1 MLGFGIDS
9 SMMIHVMMDG
19 IHPLRMNDGHSSW
32 MNITHGWKI

>member
-19 IHPLRMNDGHSSW
+19 IHPLWMNDGHSSW